1 MLLPLSWEIPSEIK
15 QRLGQ
20 KKSGKQRAMV
30 ANGHL
35 LLVLHKVPQSQQRER
50 EAVFFWCNPDNR
62 WMSSEYGK
70 SLIYL
75 MEEYSEAEQNLLRL
89 YDSAQTA
96 NDYFQILQE
105 ITPLLRATK
114 NLHATLQSA
123 REAMPHLRDL
133 IDWRDWADELE
144 RSLDMLY
151 MDTKNGLD
159 FRLAQQAETQ
169 AKLSLQS
176 VKAGDR
182 LNLLA
187 AIFLPLTAISSVFVL
202 DNTKFWFVLIT
213 GISLGFLL
221 KTWVFQDVP
230 SESKRIKVIK

>member
-1 MLLPLSWEIPSEIK
+1 MLLPSSWELPLEIK

-20 KKSGKQRAMV
+20 KRSGKQRAMV

-35 LLVLHKVPQSQQRER
+35 LLVLHKPPLLQKRER
-50 EAVFFWCNPDNR
+50 EAVFFWRKPDNQ
-62 WMSSEYGK
+62 WLSSEYGK
-70 SLIYL
+70 GL
-75 MEEYSEAEQNLLRL
+75 MYHLEEYASAEQNLLQL
-89 YDSAQTA
+89 YDQAQNAT
-96 NDYFQILQE
+96 DYFQILQQ

-114 NLHATLQSA
+114 NLHFTLQSA
-123 REAMPHLRDL
+123 REALPEVKDL

-151 MDTKNGLD
+151 TDTKNALD

-169 AKLSLQS
+169 SRLSLQS

-202 DNTKFWFVLIT
+202 DNTKFWFVLIA

-221 KTWVFQDVP
+221 KTWVFQDIL